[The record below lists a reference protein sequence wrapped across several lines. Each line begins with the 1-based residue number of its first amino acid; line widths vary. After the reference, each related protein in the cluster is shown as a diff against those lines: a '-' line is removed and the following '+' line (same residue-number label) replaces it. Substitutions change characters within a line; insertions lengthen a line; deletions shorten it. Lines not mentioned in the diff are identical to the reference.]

1 MKLRKLFLI
10 PNFFSAWIGI
20 DFYQTSF
27 QPHLKYQLFCFN
39 QLLWF
44 ITVVVFRCQI
54 ILSFRL
60 ALRVYYSKVRVPQ
73 WLSKE
78 SASTAGA
85 TEYAGSIPGLGR
97 FPWRR
102 AWQPTPYS
110 CLENPM
116 DRGAWW
122 ATDHG
127 VAKSQTRVKQLST
140 HTAQKQSCTVSF
152 SYSNGPSCSSGLET
166 LHVVYQCL
174 GLDSPAI
181 EK

>member
-1 MKLRKLFLI
+1 MKLRKSFLI

-102 AWQPTPYS
+102 AWQPTPVF
-110 CLENPM
+110 LPGEF
-116 DRGAWW
+116 
-122 ATDHG
+122 HG
-127 VAKSQTRVKQLST
+127 QRSLAGYRVARSQTQLKQFST
-140 HTAQKQSCTVSF
+140 HTLIPKSKYIMGFPFSF
-152 SYSNGPSCSSGLET
+152 LLNILVNKSLECFGKF
-166 LHVVYQCL
+166 H
-174 GLDSPAI
+174 P
-181 EK
+181 